1 MGLLAPLN
9 LKLKRRNQMTTITM
23 KAILLFILVT
33 IAIYTQAKIIRQKN
47 LVRNMTDMEDIRKE
61 LIREIEVSNIIYALI
76 IMQGVATVINL

>member
-1 MGLLAPLN
+1 
-9 LKLKRRNQMTTITM
+9 MTTITM

-76 IMQGVATVINL
+76 IVQGVATVINL